1 MCHQLWCLVLPQSLL
16 HEPPTLL
23 GCPLCQPFW
32 QGQVH
37 THQSLEYEVKNQD
50 YFETFLSRF
59 QPLWFLQR
67 SIRLTLGLSFV
78 WKGWWVALE
87 SKGRVMNINDQDGLQ
102 RYLRGVT
109 SLWTTFAARK
119 LNPGLTF
126 QREREKRLLL
136 FFSFMACSKYYQ
148 RSLSGPKWL
157 YTIFRNCITTCQKVK
172 TSTVSI
178 R

>member
-1 MCHQLWCLVLPQSLL
+1 MFFMALRGEGPSFTGILYSVERRRGLKWEKKCAINSDVLYFRSHYYTSHQRYWVALFANLFDRDRSTHINLWNMKWKTITILRP
-16 HEPPTLL
+16 
-23 GCPLCQPFW
+23 
-32 QGQVH
+32 
-37 THQSLEYEVKNQD
+37 
-50 YFETFLSRF
+50 FLSRF

-126 QREREKRLLL
+126 
-136 FFSFMACSKYYQ
+136 
-148 RSLSGPKWL
+148 
-157 YTIFRNCITTCQKVK
+157 
-172 TSTVSI
+172 
-178 R
+178 